1 MEKKISR
8 RMLAVI
14 IVAIAII
21 VAFGS
26 VDALASTKPV
36 TMNSAILSEDGSS
49 IDIIWKKTDGVKR
62 YDIYRAKY
70 GSKSFSKI
78 GSAKATSRSY
88 TDKDISDYT
97 TYQYKVKAVAKSG
110 TSSYSKVVCA
120 YTGDIEVLS
129 EKNLKFKFEMGGDA
143 YTHDSGD
150 GITTTADKIKFTPI
164 YKGKKLSSYT
174 LYYDRSSLKIT
185 KSSGSFKVTVLKP
198 GYHVITLKTG
208 KIKGSFPLDSEKVPC
223 ECNFDIEWN
232 ANEYFSDLCFY
243 PTLKNE
249 VLTVLQ
255 NGKKTSNFSV
265 KSSNTSI
272 ATVKKSGSKIY
283 ITNKHSGTC
292 EIIISNG
299 SRKDS
304 VTWIVR
310 RGNPTT
316 TTAVDG
322 VPYSSNISESKAR
335 KALKEI
341 TKTEFTYS
349 EIKKMAKND
358 PALSFW
364 EKKLSHPADVMQML
378 WALDFNAV
386 GTSGK
391 VDNRNVWANGY
402 EWCSKLSP
410 EENYEQRYLVCLSV
424 SELMNQV
431 LRNDMQ
437 EQGYVQYSS
446 PGGGHAFCYYK
457 VNGLYVYC
465 DYASYIENKN
475 CDFTN
480 YVVYI
485 TDSKED
491 FAEYYIGSDKE
502 YTTEKES
509 GYIYMLDM
517 VKTEGRTVPYA
528 DIDGVFALDGCG
540 VSGVI
545 PKTWLGQDINEVVD
559 TLYLAPGFEPK
570 YVDEPPVSTWTFL

>member
-14 IVAIAII
+14 IATVAII

-110 TSSYSKVVCA
+110 TSSYSKIVYA
-120 YTGDIEVLS
+120 YTGDVDVLS
-129 EKNLKFKFEMGGDA
+129 KENLKFKMDIYGDID
-143 YTHDSGD
+143 TRVSGD
-150 GITTTADKIKFTPI
+150 GITTTADKIKLTPI
-164 YKGKKLSSYT
+164 YKDKKLSDYT
-174 LYYDRSSLKIT
+174 LYYDKSSLKIT
-185 KSSGSFKVTVLKP
+185 KSSSGFKITVLKP
-198 GYHVITLKTG
+198 GCHIITLESG
-208 KIKGSFPLDSEKVPC
+208 EIKGSFIMNSEKVPS
-223 ECNFDIEWN
+223 EGNFDIEWN
-232 ANEYFSDLCFY
+232 SNEYFSDICFY
-243 PTLKNE
+243 PNQKNE
-249 VLTVLQ
+249 VLTVIKS
-255 NGKKTSNFSV
+255 GKKTSNFSV
-265 KSSNTSI
+265 KSSDTSI

-310 RGNPTT
+310 RGNPTS
-316 TTAVDG
+316 TTAIDG
-322 VPYSSNISESKAR
+322 VPFSSNISESKAR

-358 PALSFW
+358 PELSFW
-364 EKKLSHPADVMQML
+364 EKELSHPADVMQML
-378 WALDFNAV
+378 WALDFSSV
-386 GTSGK
+386 GDSSK
-391 VDNRNVWANGY
+391 IDNKDIWYDGY
-402 EWCSKLSP
+402 GWCSKLSP
-410 EENYEQRYLVCLSV
+410 EENYEQRFLVCLSV

-517 VKTEGRTVPYA
+517 VKTEGRMVPYA
-528 DIDGVFALDGCG
+528 DIDGVFTLDNCG
-540 VSGVI
+540 VLGVI
-545 PKTWLGQDINEVVD
+545 PKTWLGQDINDVVD
-559 TLYLAPGFEPK
+559 ILYLAPGFEPK